1 MRILLLVLM
10 LPLAAACSTMRPS
23 TDPSAAVAEASETD
37 ISGRWKGNWTGTG
50 LFHAIRDDALTLD
63 LVQRGP
69 VGHGRLVLEGTG
81 AAEAVP
87 QEIRLAGLW
96 GTRVF
101 ADISRDKVT
110 LRDYTDGR
118 QFTVDL
124 KLSENGNQMFGF
136 VRGAHPHVGLVL
148 NREHSRKSVPEAA
161 AVPQQSAMATPV
173 PAEPEPAKVE
183 PAPQV
188 VAMVPEPK
196 AEEKEAEPT
205 ARPRQE
211 EFVAVQELKAVH
223 FDFDKAD
230 LRAEAL
236 DTLQVHVGWLK
247 ENADTAVLIEG
258 HCDERGTAEYNV
270 ALGDRRAKSVR
281 EYLSAYGIAADR
293 VTTVSYGKERPACA
307 VDTAQCH
314 EANRRAEF
322 RVKSR

>member
-1 MRILLLVLM
+1 MRVLLLVLM
-10 LPLAAACSTMRPS
+10 LPLVAACSTMRPA
-23 TDPSAAVAEASETD
+23 TDPSAAASATSDTD
-37 ISGRWKGNWTGTG
+37 ISGRWRGNWTGTG

-101 ADISRDKVT
+101 AHISSDTVT

-124 KLSENGNQMFGF
+124 KLSENGNQLFGF

-148 NREHSRKSVPEAA
+148 NREQSRQTAPEAA
-161 AVPQQSAMATPV
+161 AVPQQSAMATPP
-173 PAEPEPAKVE
+173 PAPAASEPAKTE

-188 VAMVPEPK
+188 IAMVPE
-196 AEEKEAEPT
+196 AKEAEPT

-211 EFVAVQELKAVH
+211 EFVAVQELTAVH

-236 DTLQVHVGWLK
+236 DTLQAHVGWLK

-293 VTTVSYGKERPACA
+293 VTTISYGKERPACA
-307 VDTAQCH
+307 ADTTQCH